1 MNKLGLGVVAG
12 LMLAA
17 CGDKAREAGNAVS
30 ALGQTANAA
39 TAIQQSQEE
48 AEKFYQERRE
58 KGDTL
63 AVPYTELQ
71 KALPTSPNG
80 YAPSGEAS
88 GSSQSMGAFSMS
100 QVEQNYSAPGG
111 AAEGN
116 APSINITIVD
126 FGGTQAGYGM
136 LAAPMMM
143 AYSQED
149 AHSRTRTI
157 KIDVPYTWG
166 SEEYNKDSKTA
177 KVTALTRYRYV
188 ITVEAR
194 NQPDDQTAMAKSLAE
209 EIARKFEGK

>member
-1 MNKLGLGVVAG
+1 MNKLGLGMFAG
-12 LMLAA
+12 LVVAA
-17 CGDKAREAGNAVS
+17 CGDKAKEAGNAVS
-30 ALGQTANAA
+30 ALGQAANAA
-39 TAIQQSQEE
+39 TSIQQSQEE

-58 KGDTL
+58 KGDTV
-63 AVPYTELQ
+63 AVPYSELQ
-71 KALPTSPNG
+71 KALPPSPNG
-80 YAPSGEAS
+80 HAPSGEPS
-88 GSSQSMGAFSMS
+88 GSSQNMGGFSMS
-100 QVEQNYSAPGG
+100 QVEQDYSAPAS

-116 APSINITIVD
+116 APSIHITIVD

-157 KIDVPYTWG
+157 KMDVPFTWG

-194 NQPDDQTAMAKSLAE
+194 NQADDQTAMAKSLAE
-209 EIARKFEGK
+209 EIAKKFEGK

>member
-1 MNKLGLGVVAG
+1 MNKLGLGIVAG
-12 LMLAA
+12 VMLAA
-17 CGDKAREAGNAVS
+17 CGDKAKEAGNAVT
-30 ALGQTANAA
+30 ALGQAANAA
-39 TAIQQSQEE
+39 TSIQQSQEE
-48 AEKFYQERRE
+48 AERFYQERRE

-63 AVPYTELQ
+63 AVPYSELQ
-71 KALPTSPNG
+71 EVLPASPNG
-80 YAPSGEAS
+80 YAPSGEPS
-88 GSSQSMGAFSMS
+88 GSSQSMGGFSMS
-100 QVEQNYSAPGG
+100 QVEQTYSAPAG
-111 AAEGN
+111 AAEAS

-157 KIDVPYTWG
+157 KMDVPYTWG

-194 NQPDDQTAMAKSLAE
+194 NQADDQTAMAKSLAE
-209 EIARKFEGK
+209 AIAKTFEGK